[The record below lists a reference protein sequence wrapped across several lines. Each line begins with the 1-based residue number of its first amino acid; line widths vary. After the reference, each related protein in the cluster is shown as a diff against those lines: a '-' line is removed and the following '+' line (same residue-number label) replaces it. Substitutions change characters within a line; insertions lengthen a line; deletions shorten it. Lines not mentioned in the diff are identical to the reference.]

1 MELRN
6 QSTGA
11 VITDRQ
17 FRDSNPSV
25 SFPRVLTTEILNEYG
40 YDPILEG
47 PQATVTSPYE
57 TSVRD
62 GVEEIN
68 GQWFTK
74 YVVGPTF
81 TDTTDE
87 DGVVTTAAD
96 NKAAYRQG
104 VDDKAA
110 ERVRADR
117 DKRLTDSDWTQL
129 ADNTADTNAWAAYR
143 QALRDLP
150 STDGFPHD
158 VTWPTEPTT

>member
-6 QSTGA
+6 QSTGT

-47 PQATVTSPYE
+47 PQATVTAPYE

-62 GVEEIN
+62 GVEEVN

-96 NKAAYRQG
+96 NEAAYRQRI
-104 VDDKAA
+104 DDEAA

-117 DKRLTDSDWTQL
+117 NKRLADSDWTQL
-129 ADNTADTNAWAAYR
+129 ADNTADTNAWATYR
-143 QALRDLP
+143 QALRDLT
-150 STDGFPHD
+150 STDGFPHN

>member
-6 QSTGA
+6 QSTGT

-25 SFPRVLTTEILNEYG
+25 SFPRVLTSEILNEYG

-47 PQATVTSPYE
+47 PQATVTAPYE

-62 GVEEIN
+62 GIEEVN

-87 DGVVTTAAD
+87 DGVVITAAD
-96 NKAAYRQG
+96 QEATYRQHI
-104 VDDKAA
+104 DDKVA
-110 ERVRADR
+110 ESVRADR
-117 DKRLTDSDWTQL
+117 NKRLADSDWTQL
-129 ADNTADTNAWAAYR
+129 ADNSANTNAWAVYR

-150 STDGFPHD
+150 STDGFPHN
-158 VTWPTEPTT
+158 VTWPTEPTN

>member
-6 QSTGA
+6 QSTGT

-25 SFPRVLTTEILNEYG
+25 SFPRVLTSEILTEYG

-47 PQATVTSPYE
+47 PQATVTAPYE

-96 NKAAYRQG
+96 NEAAYRQG

-117 DKRLTDSDWTQL
+117 DKRLADSDWTQL

>member
-96 NKAAYRQG
+96 NEAAYRQRI
-104 VDDKAA
+104 DNEAA
-110 ERVRADR
+110 ERVRIDR
-117 DKRLTDSDWTQL
+117 NKRLTDSDWTQL

-150 STDGFPHD
+150 NTDGFPHD

>member
-6 QSTGA
+6 QSTGT

-25 SFPRVLTTEILNEYG
+25 SFPRVLTSEILNEYG

-47 PQATVTSPYE
+47 PQATVTAPYE

-62 GVEEIN
+62 GIEEIN

-96 NKAAYRQG
+96 NEAAYRQRI
-104 VDDKAA
+104 DNEAA
-110 ERVRADR
+110 ERVRIDR
-117 DKRLTDSDWTQL
+117 NKRLADSDWTQL

>member
-6 QSTGA
+6 QSTGT

-47 PQATVTSPYE
+47 PQATVTAPYE

-62 GVEEIN
+62 GVEEVN

-96 NKAAYRQG
+96 NEAAYRQRI
-104 VDDKAA
+104 DDEAA

-117 DKRLTDSDWTQL
+117 NKRLADSDWTQL

-150 STDGFPHD
+150 NTDGFPHD

>member
-6 QSTGA
+6 QSTGT

-47 PQATVTSPYE
+47 PQATVTAPYE

-62 GVEEIN
+62 GVEEVN

-96 NKAAYRQG
+96 NEAAYRQRI
-104 VDDKAA
+104 DDEAA

-117 DKRLTDSDWTQL
+117 DKRLADSDWTQL

-143 QALRDLP
+143 QALRDLT
-150 STDGFPHD
+150 STAGFPHD

>member
-6 QSTGA
+6 QSTGT

-25 SFPRVLTTEILNEYG
+25 SFPRVLTSEILNEYG

-47 PQATVTSPYE
+47 PQATVTAPYE

-62 GVEEIN
+62 GIEEIN

-96 NKAAYRQG
+96 NEAAYRQRI
-104 VDDKAA
+104 DNEAA

-117 DKRLTDSDWTQL
+117 DKRLADSDWTQL

>member
-6 QSTGA
+6 QSTGT

-25 SFPRVLTTEILNEYG
+25 SFPRVLTSEILNEYG
-40 YDPILEG
+40 YDPIFEG
-47 PQATVTSPYE
+47 PQATVTAPYE

-62 GVEEIN
+62 GIEEVN

-96 NKAAYRQG
+96 NEAAYRQG

-110 ERVRADR
+110 ESVRADR
-117 DKRLTDSDWTQL
+117 NKRLADSDWTQL

-150 STDGFPHD
+150 NTDGFPHD